1 MKKTVVIN
9 VVGLSKNLVGDKT
22 PFLKGWAG
30 KKQVRAIDPV
40 LPAVTC
46 SAQATYLTGKYP
58 EDTGIVGNGWFFKEE
73 SEVKFWRQPN
83 QLVQSEKIWETLK
96 KSNPDFT
103 CANFF
108 WWYNMYSSVDY
119 SITPR
124 PMYPADGRKIPDIYT
139 FPSHLRD
146 DLQRELGQFPLFKF
160 WGPATSIEA
169 SKWIARASKMVDAQN
184 DPTLTLI
191 YIPHLDYNFQRLD
204 SHHPNIDKDLKQV
217 DEICQDLINYY
228 ESKGAE
234 VILLSEYGI
243 TEVERPVYINKLLRE
258 KNCIAVREE
267 LGYDV
272 FDAGASEAFAVCD
285 HQLAHIYVRDKSRIS
300 EIGKLL
306 GELPGIEKLI
316 TGEEK
321 KEYHLD
327 HERAGDIIAIAD
339 KDSWFCYYYWL
350 DDKKAP
356 DYARTVDIHRKPGYD
371 PAELFIDPDIKFPKL
386 KIGLKLLR
394 KKMGF
399 RTLMDVVPLK
409 PELVKGS
416 HGRRPESTGDW
427 PIFISSSK
435 GKEATLKP
443 VAVFDEIRSAVL
455 SE

>member
-1 MKKTVVIN
+1 
-9 VVGLSKNLVGDKT
+9 
-22 PFLKGWAG
+22 
-30 KKQVRAIDPV
+30 
-40 LPAVTC
+40 
-46 SAQATYLTGKYP
+46 
-58 EDTGIVGNGWFFKEE
+58 
-73 SEVKFWRQPN
+73 
-83 QLVQSEKIWETLK
+83 
-96 KSNPDFT
+96 
-103 CANFF
+103 
-108 WWYNMYSSVDY
+108 MYSSVDY

-139 FPSHLRD
+139 FPSHLRE
-146 DLQRELGQFPLFKF
+146 DLQKELGQFPLFKF

-306 GELPGIEKLI
+306 GELPGIEKLR
-316 TGEEK
+316 
-321 KEYHLD
+321 
-327 HERAGDIIAIAD
+327 RANA
-339 KDSWFCYYYWL
+339 
-350 DDKKAP
+350 
-356 DYARTVDIHRKPGYD
+356 
-371 PAELFIDPDIKFPKL
+371 
-386 KIGLKLLR
+386 
-394 KKMGF
+394 
-399 RTLMDVVPLK
+399 
-409 PELVKGS
+409 GS
-416 HGRRPESTGDW
+416 DQC
-427 PIFISSSK
+427 I
-435 GKEATLKP
+435 
-443 VAVFDEIRSAVL
+443 VAV
-455 SE
+455 